1 MCSIAEESVFPLMQ
15 YAGTDSALKSVTISP
30 LQQLGIKMAIRYGI
44 HLKAV
49 HTSSDAT
56 DSLTFLIR
64 QVHYYLQQQQKTPDT
79 DLNSLKTGY
88 PGFDWFAA
96 TVFLIFNGNHEKAW
110 DFLQQFS
117 TLGASGYLWIPRL
130 HAS

>member
-1 MCSIAEESVFPLMQ
+1 MT
-15 YAGTDSALKSVTISP
+15 GSVTFIIY
-30 LQQLGIKMAIRYGI
+30 LDC
-44 HLKAV
+44 V
-49 HTSSDAT
+49 SD
-56 DSLTFLIR
+56 
-64 QVHYYLQQQQKTPDT
+64 
-79 DLNSLKTGY
+79 SLKTGY

-130 HAS
+130 HASVSYIVTLATDNYYSKLATEIAIILIQALLQFRYDF